1 MDIRS
6 PAGVMSPDKVQT
18 SLTGDKLAK
27 IIADID
33 DLERQYTDT
42 IQDLID
48 KIQKIARKI
57 ESMDNEQYR
66 QILYNRYIESEAWEK
81 IAVEMNYSFRHVL
94 RLHGEALK
102 AYEKMSYNVI

>member
-33 DLERQYTDT
+33 DLERQYADT
-42 IQDLID
+42 IQDLVEKVK
-48 KIQKIARKI
+48 KITRKI
-57 ESMDNEQYR
+57 ESMENEQYK
-66 QILYNRYIESEAWEK
+66 QILFNRYVESETWEK
-81 IAVEMNYSFRHVL
+81 IAVDMNYSFRHIL

-102 AYEKMSYNVI
+102 AYEKMSLNVI